1 MLCLRLFVSW
11 LLRADPLLFFYV
23 GFFQQFILPWLFFFG
38 PGGVWAPSPKFA
50 PLQLA
55 PSSVLAPVNTMFTID
70 GICGLHSRPYHSY
83 NYVKLH
89 V

>member
-11 LLRADPLLFFYV
+11 LLRADPLLFFMLGSSSSLFCHGYV
-23 GFFQQFILPWLFFFG
+23 VFC

-55 PSSVLAPVNTMFTID
+55 PSSVLAPVNTVYD
-70 GICGLHSRPYHSY
+70 ICGLHSRPYHSY

>member
-11 LLRADPLLFFYV
+11 LLRADPLLFFMLGSSSSLICHGYV
-23 GFFQQFILPWLFFFG
+23 FFALGEFGLLHLNLPHCSWPPAQFLHL
-38 PGGVWAPSPKFA
+38 
-50 PLQLA
+50 LTL
-55 PSSVLAPVNTMFTID
+55 FTID
-70 GICGLHSRPYHSY
+70 DICGLHSRPYHSY